1 MEKTT
6 SWDRILEHLK
16 ARIDEREFDNWFRD
30 SRQRFESPES
40 IHVLV
45 RTPLFIEYISK
56 NYAQQL
62 SESARAAGLGSR
74 EIRFGTAEEPFS
86 PTVNPKDFPS
96 EPKRRGGGLNP
107 AYTFDAFVT
116 GESNRLAHAAAL
128 RVADQGTRQY
138 NPLFICGSSGLGK
151 THLMQAVGHRRLSRS
166 PGNKVIYIACEAF
179 INEVIVGIRFN
190 RMESVRQKYR
200 GADLLLVDDV
210 AIIAGKEASEAEL
223 FHTFNALY
231 DEGRQIVFSSDK
243 LPREIPNLTDRLK
256 TRFEG
261 GLVVDIQAPEFETRV
276 AILRQKAQGHKIV
289 LDDETAFFLA
299 GRFKSSIREL
309 EGHFNRVV
317 ALCELRGDP
326 VSRELAEEALKD
338 VLRADDKATTPAEV
352 LKVVAA
358 HYGLKPAEL
367 RARTKREQIVFPR
380 QVAMYV
386 LKETTGLSLPEIGRQ
401 FGDKH
406 HTTALHGIRKIAQ
419 LREDDRELDRLISG
433 FVAQFR

>member
-1 MEKTT
+1 MERTT

-74 EIRFGTAEEPFS
+74 EIRFGTADEPS
-86 PTVNPKDFPS
+86 PTVNPKDFPP
-96 EPKRRGGGLNP
+96 EPRKRGSGLHP

-151 THLMQAVGHRRLSRS
+151 THLMQAIGHRRLSRS
-166 PGNKVIYIACEAF
+166 PGNKILYLACEAF

-190 RMESVRQKYR
+190 RMEALRQKYR

-210 AIIAGKEASEAEL
+210 AMIAGKEASEAEL

-231 DEGRQIVFSSDK
+231 EEEKQIVFSSDK

-276 AILRQKAQGHKIV
+276 AILRQKAQAHRIS
-289 LDDETAFFLA
+289 LDDDTAFFLA

-317 ALCELRGDP
+317 ALSELRGDP
-326 VSRELAEEALKD
+326 VSREMAEEALKD
-338 VLRADDKATTPAEV
+338 VLRSDERATTPAEV
-352 LKVVAA
+352 VKAVAT
-358 HYGLKPAEL
+358 HFGLKPAEL
-367 RARTKREQIVFPR
+367 RARTKKEQIVFPR

-386 LKETTGLSLPEIGRQ
+386 LKETTALSLPEIGRQ
-401 FGDKH
+401 FSDKH
-406 HTTALHGIRKIAQ
+406 HTTALHAIRKIAQ
-419 LREDDRELDRLISG
+419 MREDDRDFDRLISS